1 MTTTSPP
8 PMPPPSS
15 SSLRDLLEKER
26 CESHALAAAP
36 RRPRSGRHA
45 SPPLQ
50 RVAPEEEDDGEGGG
64 GAEAVGAVVAMLSG
78 YVGRFVKDEGFRR
91 GLREKCAACLAPAA
105 SRRGAGHAVLANL
118 ELGIESIERLAA
130 DAASAQAQQRDAKI
144 RSLRNSIRLLSVVAS
159 LHAPPPPRHAAPAP
173 AAAEAHTC
181 GVPNSHLS
189 ACAQLYLS
197 VVYKMERNDHVS
209 ARHLLQ
215 VFVDAPYLARKNL
228 LPDLWDHVFLPHLL
242 HLKVWFTAEAD
253 LAADDRSRRMKTLQR
268 LYNDHLNS
276 GTAQFAIYYKEWLKS
291 GGAEAPPPP
300 SVPLPSMPG
309 DFDAWDKH
317 SSSLRRSSI
326 NRGLWVKEIAI
337 SFFLFSFLNESL
349 LCDFVSRLSEFCRY
363 NAVFGTAMEQ
373 EDVKDAKLDDD
384 EMSQLVLE
392 TDVELEDNPGCLKMG
407 RIAHCGD
414 KKIFVCISS
423 YLSARRLGLIR
434 YLAASKLN
442 TVSFVPHLIYSCQ
455 RRQSNMGLQEK
466 HSVIRKEPETAPTP
480 RKSYSLR
487 LFSCRGD
494 LTRNVINHPKIPKK
508 EAVSVEKELE
518 CSELTINLE
527 RAVSMVSSSDS
538 LTQCEYA
545 VQEVARACSNLRE
558 DPNLGTWL
566 SCPSFIQ
573 GLLEV
578 TFTSKDDLV
587 LECAILIIGELIL
600 SNEVN
605 RQIVLNADPQLEVFL
620 RLLRSKELFLKAAIV
635 LYLMKPKAKQMLSL
649 DWIPL
654 VLQIL
659 ECGDE
664 VQFLSSV
671 KCAPKVAALYFLDQL
686 LMGFDVDRN
695 VENAKQMIALGG
707 LDLLMNRIDG
717 SDSRESKKCIS
728 LLTSCIQADGSC
740 RHYLVDN
747 LKKEPIVQLL
757 VGNQKKASSAALNLL
772 SELVCLNRTTQILE
786 FLKELKN
793 GGCLNTMHILLV
805 YLQQAPIAQH
815 PLAAVMLLQLDLLGD
830 SSQYSVYR
838 EEAIDAMVAALEHGS
853 HSRKLQE
860 QCARA
865 LLLLAGRFSSSGEPI
880 AEAWL
885 LKRAGLDDSLSES
898 FRRTEI
904 FKDKSARVEEEKI
917 VEERLKK
924 LALML
929 LNSGNKKFLT
939 ALSNCI
945 SDGIPS
951 LARACL
957 ITVTWMSSSLS
968 PLHGCNT
975 FQPLACSILATKL
988 VDSLSYDRALEER
1001 VLASLSLLN
1010 LVRHPECL
1018 EKLYPLKKDTVESLQ
1033 DLAEVTW
1040 TAKELLFACCR

>member
-8 PMPPPSS
+8 MPPMLPSSS
-15 SSLRDLLEKER
+15 SSLRDLLEQER

-36 RRPRSGRHA
+36 RRARSGRHA
-45 SPPLQ
+45 SPPPQ
-50 RVAPEEEDDGEGGG
+50 RVAPEEEDDGGG
-64 GAEAVGAVVAMLSG
+64 GAAAVGAVVAMLSG
-78 YVGRFVKDEGFRR
+78 YVGRR
-91 GLREKCAACLAPAA
+91 
-105 SRRGAGHAVLANL
+105 S
-118 ELGIESIERLAA
+118 
-130 DAASAQAQQRDAKI
+130 SATP
-144 RSLRNSIRLLSVVAS
+144 RSLLRNSIRLLSVVAS
-159 LHAPPPPRHAAPAP
+159 LHAPPQPPRHAAPTSAP

-253 LAADDRSRRMKTLQR
+253 LAPDDRSRRMKTLQR

-326 NRGLWVKEIAI
+326 NRGL
-337 SFFLFSFLNESL
+337 
-349 LCDFVSRLSEFCRY
+349 Y

-373 EDVKDAKLDDD
+373 EDVKDTKLEDD

-407 RIAHCGD
+407 RIAH
-414 KKIFVCISS
+414 
-423 YLSARRLGLIR
+423 
-434 YLAASKLN
+434 
-442 TVSFVPHLIYSCQ
+442 
-455 RRQSNMGLQEK
+455 SNMGLQEK
-466 HSVIRKEPETAPTP
+466 HSVIRKEGNIPETAPTP

-508 EAVSVEKELE
+508 EAVSVEKDLE
-518 CSELTINLE
+518 CSELTMNLE

-654 VLQIL
+654 VLHIL

-988 VDSLSYDRALEER
+988 VDSLSYDRVLEER

>member
-1 MTTTSPP
+1 MGTQ
-8 PMPPPSS
+8 PPSS
-15 SSLRDLLEKER
+15 SSSLRELLEQER
-26 CESHALAAAP
+26 VELHAPAVP
-36 RRPRSGRHA
+36 RRARSGRHA
-45 SPPLQ
+45 SPP
-50 RVAPEEEDDGEGGG
+50 RNAPPGEGGG
-64 GAEAVGAVVAMLSG
+64 GGGDDGGGAVGTVVAMLSG
-78 YVGRFVKDEGFRR
+78 YVGRFMKDEGFRR

-105 SRRGAGHAVLANL
+105 ARRGAGHAVLANL
-118 ELGIESIERLAA
+118 ELGIESIERLAT
-130 DAASAQAQQRDAKI
+130 DAAAPDPPDAKI

-159 LHAPPPPRHAAPAP
+159 LHAPPRQAIPCAA

-228 LPDLWDHVFLPHLL
+228 LPDLWDHFFLPHLL
-242 HLKVWFTAEAD
+242 HLKVWFSREVDLVAD
-253 LAADDRSRRMKTLQR
+253 WDADDRNRRMKSLQR
-268 LYNDHLNS
+268 LYNDHINS
-276 GTAQFAIYYKEWLKS
+276 GTAQFAMYYKEWLKS
-291 GGAEAPPPP
+291 GSEAPPVPC
-300 SVPLPSMPG
+300 VPLPSMPG
-309 DFDAWDKH
+309 DFDAWDNH
-317 SSSLRRSSI
+317 SASLRRSSI
-326 NRGLWVKEIAI
+326 NRGLFK
-337 SFFLFSFLNESL
+337 
-349 LCDFVSRLSEFCRY
+349 
-363 NAVFGTAMEQ
+363 AVFGTAMDQ
-373 EDVKDAKLDDD
+373 EDVKDAKLAD
-384 EMSQLVLE
+384 ETQLVPE
-392 TDVELEDNPGCLKMG
+392 TDVEFKDNPGCLKMG
-407 RIAHCGD
+407 
-414 KKIFVCISS
+414 KI
-423 YLSARRLGLIR
+423 G
-434 YLAASKLN
+434 
-442 TVSFVPHLIYSCQ
+442 H
-455 RRQSNMGLQEK
+455 SNMGLQEK
-466 HSVIRKEPETAPTP
+466 HSVIRKEGNITEAAPAP

-494 LTRNVINHPKIPKK
+494 LSRNVISHPKVPKK
-508 EAVSVEKELE
+508 EAASVEKELE
-518 CSELTINLE
+518 SSELTMTLE
-527 RAVSMVSSSDS
+527 RAVSVVSSSDS
-538 LTQCEYA
+538 LRQCEYA
-545 VQEVARACSNLRE
+545 VQEVARACSCLRE
-558 DPNLGTWL
+558 DPNLGSWL

-578 TFTSKDDLV
+578 TFTSRDEVV
-587 LECAILIIGELIL
+587 LECAVLIVGELVL
-600 SNEVN
+600 SSEVN

-620 RLLRSKELFLKAAIV
+620 RLLRSKELSLKAAVV
-635 LYLMKPKAKQMLSL
+635 LYLMKPRAKQMLSP

-654 VLQIL
+654 VLHIL

-717 SDSRESKKCIS
+717 GYPSESKKCIS

-757 VGNQKKASSAALNLL
+757 VGNHQKASAAALNLM
-772 SELVCLNRTTQILE
+772 SELVCLNRTTQILG
-786 FLKELKN
+786 FLEELKN
-793 GGCLNTMHILLV
+793 GGCLNTTHILLV
-805 YLQQAPIAQH
+805 YLQQAPVVQH
-815 PLAAVMLLQLDLLGD
+815 PLAAAMLLQLDLLGD
-830 SSQYSVYR
+830 PSQYSVFR
-838 EEAIDAMVAALEHGS
+838 EEAIDAMVAALEHS
-853 HSRKLQE
+853 PHSRKLQE

-904 FKDKSARVEEEKI
+904 FKDKSARVEEERI

-929 LNSGNKKFLT
+929 LNSGSKKFLT

-951 LARACL
+951 LVRACL

-975 FQPLACSILATKL
+975 FQPLACSVLAPRL
-988 VDSLSYDRALEER
+988 LDSLSYDRVLEER

-1018 EKLYPLKKDTVESLQ
+1018 EKIFPLKKETVESLQ

>member
-8 PMPPPSS
+8 RPLPPSS
-15 SSLRDLLEKER
+15 SSSSLRELLAQER
-26 CESHALAAAP
+26 FEAHATPAAP
-36 RRPRSGRHA
+36 RRGRSGRHA
-45 SPPLQ
+45 SPPP
-50 RVAPEEEDDGEGGG
+50 RVTPHGGEEDDDGGTG
-64 GAEAVGAVVAMLSG
+64 AVGAVVAMLSG
-78 YVGRFVKDEGFRR
+78 YVGRFMKDEGFRR

-130 DAASAQAQQRDAKI
+130 DGAAQAQKRDAKI
-144 RSLRNSIRLLSVVAS
+144 LSLRNSIRLLSVVAS
-159 LHAPPPPRHAAPAP
+159 LHAPPRQAAPG
-173 AAAEAHTC
+173 AAAAAATEAHIC
-181 GVPNSHLS
+181 GVPKSHLS

-197 VVYKMERNDHVS
+197 VVYKMESNDHVS

-242 HLKVWFTAEAD
+242 HLKVWFTGEAD
-253 LAADDRSRRMKTLQR
+253 LVADWDADHRCRRMKSLQR
-268 LYNDHLNS
+268 LYNDHLNT
-276 GTAQFAIYYKEWLKS
+276 GTAQFAIYYKDWLKS
-291 GGAEAPPPP
+291 GAEAPPPP
-300 SVPLPSMPG
+300 TVPLPSMPG
-309 DFDAWDKH
+309 EFDAWEKH
-317 SSSLRRSSI
+317 SASLRRSSI
-326 NRGLWVKEIAI
+326 NRGL
-337 SFFLFSFLNESL
+337 
-349 LCDFVSRLSEFCRY
+349 Y

-373 EDVKDAKLDDD
+373 EDVKDAKMDD
-384 EMSQLVLE
+384 ETQLVLE

-407 RIAHCGD
+407 
-414 KKIFVCISS
+414 K
-423 YLSARRLGLIR
+423 LAR
-434 YLAASKLN
+434 
-442 TVSFVPHLIYSCQ
+442 
-455 RRQSNMGLQEK
+455 SNMGLQEK
-466 HSVIRKEPETAPTP
+466 HSVIQKEGNIPETAPTP

-508 EAVSVEKELE
+508 EVVSVEKELQNG
-518 CSELTINLE
+518 ELTMTLE

-538 LTQCEYA
+538 LTQSEYA
-545 VQEVARACSNLRE
+545 VQEVASFLHRACSNLRE
-558 DPNLGTWL
+558 DSNLGTWL

-578 TFTSKDDLV
+578 TFTSKDDVV
-587 LECAILIIGELIL
+587 LECAILIIGELVL

-620 RLLRSKELFLKAAIV
+620 RLLRSKELFLKAAVV

-654 VLQIL
+654 VLHIL

-664 VQFLSSV
+664 VQFLPSV

-695 VENAKQMIALGG
+695 VENAKQMISLGG

-717 SDSRESKKCIS
+717 ADSHESKKCIS
-728 LLTSCIQADGSC
+728 LLISCIQADGSC

-757 VGNQKKASSAALNLL
+757 VGNQKKASAAALNLL

-793 GGCLNTMHILLV
+793 GACFNTMHILLV

-830 SSQYSVYR
+830 LSQYSVYR
-838 EEAIDAMVAALEHGS
+838 EEAIDAMVAALEHCP

-865 LLLLAGRFSSSGEPI
+865 LLLLAGRFSFSGEPI
-880 AEAWL
+880 TEAWL

-975 FQPLACSILATKL
+975 FQPLACSVLATKL
-988 VDSLSYDRALEER
+988 LDSLSYDRVLEER

-1018 EKLYPLKKDTVESLQ
+1018 EKLFPLKKDTVESLQ

>member
-8 PMPPPSS
+8 MPPMPPSSS
-15 SSLRDLLEKER
+15 SSLRDLLEQER

-36 RRPRSGRHA
+36 RRARSGRHA
-45 SPPLQ
+45 SPPPQ
-50 RVAPEEEDDGEGGG
+50 RVAPEEEDDGGG
-64 GAEAVGAVVAMLSG
+64 GAAAVGAVVAMLSG

-159 LHAPPPPRHAAPAP
+159 LHAPPQPPRHAAPTSAP

-253 LAADDRSRRMKTLQR
+253 LAPDDRSRRMKTLQR

-326 NRGLWVKEIAI
+326 NSGL
-337 SFFLFSFLNESL
+337 
-349 LCDFVSRLSEFCRY
+349 Y

-373 EDVKDAKLDDD
+373 EDVKDTKLEDD

-407 RIAHCGD
+407 RIAH
-414 KKIFVCISS
+414 
-423 YLSARRLGLIR
+423 
-434 YLAASKLN
+434 
-442 TVSFVPHLIYSCQ
+442 
-455 RRQSNMGLQEK
+455 SNMGLQEK
-466 HSVIRKEPETAPTP
+466 HSVIRKEGNIPETAPTP

-508 EAVSVEKELE
+508 EAVSVEKDLE
-518 CSELTINLE
+518 CSELTMNLE

-545 VQEVARACSNLRE
+545 VQEVARACSNLQE

-654 VLQIL
+654 VLHIL

-988 VDSLSYDRALEER
+988 VDSLSYDRVLEER

>member
-8 PMPPPSS
+8 MPPMPPSSS
-15 SSLRDLLEKER
+15 SSLRDLLEQER

-36 RRPRSGRHA
+36 RRARSGRHA
-45 SPPLQ
+45 SPPPQ
-50 RVAPEEEDDGEGGG
+50 SVAPEEEDDGGG
-64 GAEAVGAVVAMLSG
+64 GAAAVGAVVAMLSG
-78 YVGRFVKDEGFRR
+78 YVGRFVKDEGFRS

-159 LHAPPPPRHAAPAP
+159 LHAPPRHAAPTSAP

-326 NRGLWVKEIAI
+326 NRGL
-337 SFFLFSFLNESL
+337 
-349 LCDFVSRLSEFCRY
+349 Y

-373 EDVKDAKLDDD
+373 EDVKDAKLEDD

-407 RIAHCGD
+407 RIAHFRDPNGC
-414 KKIFVCISS
+414 KEKQ
-423 YLSARRLGLIR
+423 
-434 YLAASKLN
+434 
-442 TVSFVPHLIYSCQ
+442 PHFDIIATAL
-455 RRQSNMGLQEK
+455 
-466 HSVIRKEPETAPTP
+466 EPMPTW
-480 RKSYSLR
+480 
-487 LFSCRGD
+487 
-494 LTRNVINHPKIPKK
+494 NVINHPKIPKK
-508 EAVSVEKELE
+508 EAVSVEKDLE
-518 CSELTINLE
+518 CSELTMNLE

-654 VLQIL
+654 VLHIL

-988 VDSLSYDRALEER
+988 VDSLSYDRVLEER

>member
-1 MTTTSPP
+1 MTTTTTTTTPPP
-8 PMPPPSS
+8 PMPPSS
-15 SSLRDLLEKER
+15 SSLRHLLEQER
-26 CESHALAAAP
+26 LEVHSLAAP
-36 RRPRSGRHA
+36 RRARSGRHC
-45 SPPLQ
+45 
-50 RVAPEEEDDGEGGG
+50 EEGGG
-64 GAEAVGAVVAMLSG
+64 GGGEEEEGCDGGGAAVGAVVAMLSG
-78 YVGRFVKDEGFRR
+78 YVGRFVRDEGFRR

-130 DAASAQAQQRDAKI
+130 EGAAPAQRDAKI

-159 LHAPPPPRHAAPAP
+159 LHAPPPRHAAAAP

-242 HLKVWFTAEAD
+242 HLKVWFTGEAD
-253 LAADDRSRRMKTLQR
+253 LVADWDADDRSRRMKSLQR
-268 LYNDHLNS
+268 LYNDHLNN
-276 GTAQFAIYYKEWLKS
+276 GTAQFALYYKEWLKS
-291 GGAEAPPPP
+291 GAEAPPPP
-300 SVPLPSMPG
+300 TVPLPSTPG
-309 DFDAWDKH
+309 DCDVWDKH

-326 NRGLWVKEIAI
+326 NRGL
-337 SFFLFSFLNESL
+337 
-349 LCDFVSRLSEFCRY
+349 Y
-363 NAVFGTAMEQ
+363 NAVFGTAMELG
-373 EDVKDAKLDDD
+373 DVKDAKLDD
-384 EMSQLVLE
+384 ETQLVLE
-392 TDVELEDNPGCLKMG
+392 TDAELMDNPGCLKMG
-407 RIAHCGD
+407 KLAH
-414 KKIFVCISS
+414 
-423 YLSARRLGLIR
+423 
-434 YLAASKLN
+434 
-442 TVSFVPHLIYSCQ
+442 
-455 RRQSNMGLQEK
+455 SNMGLQEK
-466 HSVIRKEPETAPTP
+466 HSVIRKDGNIPETAPTP

-494 LTRNVINHPKIPKK
+494 LTRNVINHPKLPKK
-508 EAVSVEKELE
+508 EVVSVEKEVE
-518 CSELTINLE
+518 SSEVKMTLE
-527 RAVSMVSSSDS
+527 RAVSTVSSSDS

-545 VQEVARACSNLRE
+545 VQEVARACSNFRE
-558 DPNLGTWL
+558 DPNLGNWL
-566 SCPSFIQ
+566 SCPSFVQ

-587 LECAILIIGELIL
+587 LECAILIMGELVL

-620 RLLRSKELFLKAAIV
+620 RLLRSKELFLKVAVV

-654 VLQIL
+654 VLHIL

-671 KCAPKVAALYFLDQL
+671 KCAPKVAALYLLDQL

-728 LLTSCIQADGSC
+728 LLISCIQADGSC
-740 RHYLVDN
+740 RHYLVEK

-757 VGNQKKASSAALNLL
+757 VGNQKKTSAAALNLL

-805 YLQQAPIAQH
+805 YLQQAPISQH

-838 EEAIDAMVAALEHGS
+838 EEAIDAMVAALERSS

-988 VDSLSYDRALEER
+988 LDSLSYDRVLEER

-1018 EKLYPLKKDTVESLQ
+1018 EKLFPLKKDTMESLQ

>member
-8 PMPPPSS
+8 PPPPPISMSMPMPMPLPSSSS
-15 SSLRDLLEKER
+15 SSLRDLLAQER
-26 CESHALAAAP
+26 FDASP
-36 RRPRSGRHA
+36 RRATSPP
-45 SPPLQ
+45 SPPLH
-50 RVAPEEEDDGEGGG
+50 RGGG
-64 GAEAVGAVVAMLSG
+64 EAAVGAVVAMLSG
-78 YVGRFVKDEGFRR
+78 YVGRYARDEAFRR
-91 GLREKCAACLAPAA
+91 AVRDKCAAACLAAPH
-105 SRRGAGHAVLANL
+105 RGGAGHAVLANL
-118 ELGIESIERLAA
+118 ELAVESIERLAA
-130 DAASAQAQQRDAKI
+130 DAAHHRDAKI

-159 LHAPPPPRHAAPAP
+159 LHSPPAPAP
-173 AAAEAHTC
+173 APPSDAHTC
-181 GVPNSHLS
+181 GVPNSHLA
-189 ACAQLYLS
+189 ACAQLYLA
-197 VVYKMERNDHVS
+197 VVYKLERNDAVS

-215 VFVDAPYLARKNL
+215 VFVDAPYLARKSL

-242 HLKVWFTAEAD
+242 HLKVWFTAELD
-253 LAADDRSRRMKTLQR
+253 LAGGGGDRVKALRR
-268 LYNDHLNS
+268 LYNDHLNT
-276 GTAQFAIYYKEWLKS
+276 GTAQFANYYKDWLKS
-291 GGAEAPPPP
+291 GAQAPPPP
-300 SVPLPSMPG
+300 SVPLPSSISMAG
-309 DFDAWDKH
+309 EFDVWEKNSA
-317 SSSLRRSSI
+317 SSLRRNSI
-326 NRGLWVKEIAI
+326 NINPGL
-337 SFFLFSFLNESL
+337 
-349 LCDFVSRLSEFCRY
+349 Y
-363 NAVFGTAMEQ
+363 NAVFGTAMMEE

-384 EMSQLVLE
+384 LSQLVIE
-392 TDVELEDNPGCLKMG
+392 TDVELEDNISGCLKMG
-407 RIAHCGD
+407 KLAH
-414 KKIFVCISS
+414 
-423 YLSARRLGLIR
+423 
-434 YLAASKLN
+434 
-442 TVSFVPHLIYSCQ
+442 
-455 RRQSNMGLQEK
+455 SNMGLQEK
-466 HSVIRKEPETAPTP
+466 NSVIRKEGNIPETAPTP

-508 EAVSVEKELE
+508 EVVAVEKELE
-518 CSELTINLE
+518 NSELTMTLE
-527 RAVSMVSSSDS
+527 RAVSMVSTSNS
-538 LTQCEYA
+538 LTKCEYA

-578 TFTSKDDLV
+578 TFTSKDDVV
-587 LECAILIIGELIL
+587 LECSILIMGELVL

-620 RLLRSKELFLKAAIV
+620 RLLRSKELFLKAAVV
-635 LYLMKPKAKQMLSL
+635 LFLMKPKAKQMLSL
-649 DWIPL
+649 DWLPV
-654 VLQIL
+654 VLHIL

-747 LKKEPIVQLL
+747 LKKEPLVQLL
-757 VGNQKKASSAALNLL
+757 VGNQKKASAAALNLM
-772 SELVCLNRTTQILE
+772 SELVCLNRTTHILE

-805 YLQQAPIAQH
+805 YLQQAPISQH

-838 EEAIDAMVAALEHGS
+838 EEAIDAMVAALEHSS

-975 FQPLACSILATKL
+975 FQPLACSILASKL
-988 VDSLSYDRALEER
+988 VDSLNYDRVLEER

-1018 EKLYPLKKDTVESLQ
+1018 EKLFPLKKDTVESLQ

>member
-8 PMPPPSS
+8 MPPMPPSSS
-15 SSLRDLLEKER
+15 SSLRDLLEQER
-26 CESHALAAAP
+26 CESHALDAAP
-36 RRPRSGRHA
+36 RRARSGRHA
-45 SPPLQ
+45 SPPPQ
-50 RVAPEEEDDGEGGG
+50 RVAPEEEDDGGG
-64 GAEAVGAVVAMLSG
+64 GAAAVGAVVAMLSG

-159 LHAPPPPRHAAPAP
+159 LHAPPQPPRHAAPTSAP

-253 LAADDRSRRMKTLQR
+253 LAPDDRSRRMKTLQR

-326 NRGLWVKEIAI
+326 NRGL
-337 SFFLFSFLNESL
+337 
-349 LCDFVSRLSEFCRY
+349 Y

-373 EDVKDAKLDDD
+373 EDVKDTKLEDD

-407 RIAHCGD
+407 RIAHFRDSNGC
-414 KKIFVCISS
+414 KEKQ
-423 YLSARRLGLIR
+423 
-434 YLAASKLN
+434 
-442 TVSFVPHLIYSCQ
+442 PHFDIIATAL
-455 RRQSNMGLQEK
+455 
-466 HSVIRKEPETAPTP
+466 EPMPTW
-480 RKSYSLR
+480 
-487 LFSCRGD
+487 
-494 LTRNVINHPKIPKK
+494 NVINHPKIPKK
-508 EAVSVEKELE
+508 EAVSVEKDLE
-518 CSELTINLE
+518 CSELTMNLE
-527 RAVSMVSSSDS
+527 RAVSM
-538 LTQCEYA
+538 CEYA

-654 VLQIL
+654 VLHIL

-988 VDSLSYDRALEER
+988 VDSLSYDRVLEER

>member
-1 MTTTSPP
+1 MMTPTS
-8 PMPPPSS
+8 PPPSS
-15 SSLRDLLEKER
+15 SSSLRALLEQER
-26 CESHALAAAP
+26 FELHSPAGP
-36 RRPRSGRHA
+36 RRAQSGRHA
-45 SPPLQ
+45 SPPHN
-50 RVAPEEEDDGEGGG
+50 APPGNGGG
-64 GAEAVGAVVAMLSG
+64 GGGSGGDDGGGAVGMVVAMLSG
-78 YVGRFVKDEGFRR
+78 YVGRFMKDEGFRR

-105 SRRGAGHAVLANL
+105 SRRGAGLAVLANL

-130 DAASAQAQQRDAKI
+130 DGAAPAPRDAKI

-159 LHAPPPPRHAAPAP
+159 LHAPPPRQAVPGSA

-189 ACAQLYLS
+189 ACAQLYLA

-242 HLKVWFTAEAD
+242 HLKVWFTKEVELDAD
-253 LAADDRSRRMKTLQR
+253 HGNHRMKNLQR
-268 LYNDHLNS
+268 LYNDHMNS
-276 GTAQFAIYYKEWLKS
+276 GTAQFAMYYKEWLKS
-291 GGAEAPPPP
+291 GAEAPPVPC
-300 SVPLPSMPG
+300 VPLPSMPG
-309 DFDAWDKH
+309 DSNAWENH
-317 SSSLRRSSI
+317 SASLHRSSI
-326 NRGLWVKEIAI
+326 NR
-337 SFFLFSFLNESL
+337 SL
-349 LCDFVSRLSEFCRY
+349 Y

-373 EDVKDAKLDDD
+373 EEVKDAKLAD
-384 EMSQLVLE
+384 ENQLVLE
-392 TDVELEDNPGCLKMG
+392 TDVEMKDNPGCLKMG
-407 RIAHCGD
+407 KLAH
-414 KKIFVCISS
+414 
-423 YLSARRLGLIR
+423 
-434 YLAASKLN
+434 
-442 TVSFVPHLIYSCQ
+442 
-455 RRQSNMGLQEK
+455 SNMGLQEK
-466 HSVIRKEPETAPTP
+466 HSVIRKEGNIPETAPTP

-494 LTRNVINHPKIPKK
+494 LSRNVINHPKVSKK
-508 EAVSVEKELE
+508 ESVSVEKEQE
-518 CSELTINLE
+518 SSELTMTLE

-538 LTQCEYA
+538 LRQCEYA

-558 DPNLGTWL
+558 DPNLRNWL

-578 TFTSKDDLV
+578 TFTSKDDVV
-587 LECAILIIGELIL
+587 LECAILIVGELVL

-620 RLLRSKELFLKAAIV
+620 RLLRSKEFFLKAAVV

-649 DWIPL
+649 DWIPV
-654 VLQIL
+654 VLHIL

-664 VQFLSSV
+664 VQFLSTV
-671 KCAPKVAALYFLDQL
+671 KCAPKAAALYFLDQL
-686 LMGFDVDRN
+686 LMGFDIDRN

-707 LDLLMNRIDG
+707 LDLLMNRING
-717 SDSRESKKCIS
+717 GDSRESKKCIA
-728 LLTSCIQADGSC
+728 LLMSCIQADGSC

-747 LKKEPIVQLL
+747 LNKEPIVQLL
-757 VGNQKKASSAALNLL
+757 VGNQKKASAAALNLM

-793 GGCLNTMHILLV
+793 GGCLNTMHIMLV
-805 YLQQAPIAQH
+805 YLQQAPIVQH

-838 EEAIDAMVAALEHGS
+838 EEAIDSMVAALEHSS

-865 LLLLAGRFSSSGEPI
+865 LLLLAGRFSPSGEPI

-929 LNSGNKKFLT
+929 LNSGNKKFLA

-951 LARACL
+951 LVRACL

-975 FQPLACSILATKL
+975 FQPLACSILAPKL
-988 VDSLSYDRALEER
+988 LDSLGYDRVLEER

-1018 EKLYPLKKDTVESLQ
+1018 EKLFPLKKETVESLQ
-1033 DLAEVTW
+1033 DLAEVAW
-1040 TAKELLFACCR
+1040 TAKELLFACCT

>member
-1 MTTTSPP
+1 
-8 PMPPPSS
+8 
-15 SSLRDLLEKER
+15 
-26 CESHALAAAP
+26 
-36 RRPRSGRHA
+36 
-45 SPPLQ
+45 
-50 RVAPEEEDDGEGGG
+50 
-64 GAEAVGAVVAMLSG
+64 
-78 YVGRFVKDEGFRR
+78 
-91 GLREKCAACLAPAA
+91 
-105 SRRGAGHAVLANL
+105 
-118 ELGIESIERLAA
+118 
-130 DAASAQAQQRDAKI
+130 
-144 RSLRNSIRLLSVVAS
+144 
-159 LHAPPPPRHAAPAP
+159 
-173 AAAEAHTC
+173 
-181 GVPNSHLS
+181 
-189 ACAQLYLS
+189 
-197 VVYKMERNDHVS
+197 
-209 ARHLLQ
+209 
-215 VFVDAPYLARKNL
+215 
-228 LPDLWDHVFLPHLL
+228 
-242 HLKVWFTAEAD
+242 
-253 LAADDRSRRMKTLQR
+253 
-268 LYNDHLNS
+268 
-276 GTAQFAIYYKEWLKS
+276 
-291 GGAEAPPPP
+291 
-300 SVPLPSMPG
+300 
-309 DFDAWDKH
+309 
-317 SSSLRRSSI
+317 
-326 NRGLWVKEIAI
+326 
-337 SFFLFSFLNESL
+337 
-349 LCDFVSRLSEFCRY
+349 
-363 NAVFGTAMEQ
+363 
-373 EDVKDAKLDDD
+373 
-384 EMSQLVLE
+384 
-392 TDVELEDNPGCLKMG
+392 
-407 RIAHCGD
+407 
-414 KKIFVCISS
+414 
-423 YLSARRLGLIR
+423 
-434 YLAASKLN
+434 
-442 TVSFVPHLIYSCQ
+442 
-455 RRQSNMGLQEK
+455 MGLQEK
-466 HSVIRKEPETAPTP
+466 HSVIRKEGNIPETAPTP

-508 EAVSVEKELE
+508 EAVSVEKDLE
-518 CSELTINLE
+518 CSELTMNLE

-654 VLQIL
+654 VLHIL

-815 PLAAVMLLQLDLLGD
+815 PLAAVMLLQLVLLGD

-988 VDSLSYDRALEER
+988 VDSLSYDRVLEER